1 MKLLTFLQDLPAFER
16 FSEDELEAFI
26 SCSSMYEFPEG
37 HIFSSEEDAGDSTYL
52 LISGRV
58 RVFQHDTVLNK
69 TLAANEIC
77 AGEMFNILALVEN
90 LTVPTTA
97 VALESSIALKFP
109 RESLSK
115 LKATSPRVAH
125 QFQYMVA
132 IQLANAL
139 FSRNAELRA
148 RL

>member
-1 MKLLTFLQDLPAFER
+1 MRLLTFLQDLPAFER
-16 FSEDELEAFI
+16 FSEEELEAFI
-26 SCSSMYEFPEG
+26 ACCTLFEFPEG
-37 HIFSSEEDAGDSTYL
+37 HVFSSEQDAGDATYL

-58 RVFQHDTVLNK
+58 RVFQHDTVLKK
-69 TLAANEIC
+69 TLSVNEIC
-77 AGEMFNILALVEN
+77 SGEIFNILALVEN

-97 VALESSIALKFP
+97 VALEPSIALKFP
-109 RESLSK
+109 RDGLGR
-115 LKATSPRVAH
+115 LKTTSPRVAH

-139 FSRNAELRA
+139 FARNAELRA